1 MAFAAA
7 SWNNPAMNL
16 LLLEDGDRRDDG
28 GWCVDG
34 RRAAHIRRVLGAE
47 PGSRLRAGLLN
58 GPVGSA
64 RVRAF
69 DAEGVSLDFEPGGN
83 APDPLPLRL
92 ILALPR
98 PAMLRRTLIDATT
111 LGIKDI
117 VLLHSHR
124 VEKSFWQSPE
134 LGADKLR
141 EKLLLGLEQAGDTLM
156 PRVHLQRY
164 FRSFVEDE
172 LPCFARDSRRLLA
185 HPGNGVGL
193 PCDLAEPVTLA
204 LGPEGGWIE
213 HEVAWFREQGFS
225 GISLGERILKV
236 DTALPALVGR
246 IMRLI

>member
-1 MAFAAA
+1 ML
-7 SWNNPAMNL
+7 MNL

-28 GWCVDG
+28 GWRVDG

-47 PGSRLRAGLLN
+47 PGSSLRAGVLN
-58 GPVGSA
+58 GPMGAA
-64 RVRAF
+64 RVRAVE
-69 DAEGVSLDFEPGGN
+69 AESVILDFEAERA
-83 APDPLPLRL
+83 APEPLPLRL

-98 PAMLRRTLIDATT
+98 PAMLRRTLIDATS
-111 LGIKDI
+111 LGIKDL

-134 LGADKLR
+134 LSAARLR
-141 EKLLLGLEQAGDTLM
+141 ERLLLGLEQAGDTQL
-156 PRVHLQRY
+156 PRVHLQQW
-164 FRSFVEDE
+164 FRPFVEDE

-185 HPGNGVGL
+185 HPGNGVDL

-246 IMRLI
+246 VMRLI